1 MFRKFLTEQEDL
13 LSKYTDKRDEV
24 VAEFVGYMHQA
35 ILNCAR
41 NVTRKMLNDKRY
53 NEGIS
58 LEALDEKNYGEYLTR
73 EDRHTVEDG
82 IELELKT
89 LKLRLDDDL
98 LKKLLSGLTEREVQ
112 ALILYEVYDL
122 DYDQIG
128 KLLGISRDRA
138 KAYKYHGMKK
148 AKRRAKKHGRKKRD

>member
-13 LSKYTDKRDEV
+13 LSKYTNERDEV
-24 VAEFVGYMHQA
+24 VAEFVTYMHHA

-58 LEALDEKNYGEYLTR
+58 LEALDERSYGEYLSR
-73 EDRHTVEDG
+73 EDRHPFEDG
-82 IELELKT
+82 IGLELKT
-89 LKLRLDDDL
+89 LKLKLDNEL
-98 LKKLLSGLTEREVQ
+98 LRKLLSGLTEREVQ

-128 KLLGISRDRA
+128 RILGISRDRA

>member
-1 MFRKFLTEQEDL
+1 M
-13 LSKYTDKRDEV
+13 SKYTDKRDEV

-58 LEALDEKNYGEYLTR
+58 LEALDEKNNGEYLTR